1 MLKHLA
7 LVLSTVV
14 FATALRANPHM
25 DEDGFIRTWLVL
37 APVPLAAGVSPV
49 EAVDQQQLPDE
60 AALAPKAGEAVQVGP
75 KLRKWK
81 AGTFKDFIIDYN
93 AFIGAQTDNAAG
105 YAVTYVR
112 NDGEPGDVQLSAA
125 LNDFG
130 KVYLNGKEVLKQT
143 EGGALQ
149 KDRVTA
155 NVTLNRGVNVLVV
168 KAVNEANNFQACV
181 RFRRK
186 DGTPLKNL
194 TITTSR

>member
-1 MLKHLA
+1 MIIGADRRDRMLKYLA
-7 LVLSTVV
+7 LVLAPLM
-14 FATALRANPHM
+14 FATTLRANPRM

-37 APVPLAAGVSPV
+37 APVPLAAGVSPLD
-49 EAVDQQQLPDE
+49 AVDQLQLPDE
-60 AALAPKAGEAVQVGP
+60 AALAPKLGEQVQVGP

-112 NDGEPGDVQLSAA
+112 CDEEPGDVQLSAA

-149 KDRVTA
+149 KDRFST
-155 NVTLNRGVNVLVV
+155 NVKLNRGVNV
-168 KAVNEANNFQACV
+168 
-181 RFRRK
+181 
-186 DGTPLKNL
+186 
-194 TITTSR
+194 

>member
-1 MLKHLA
+1 MLKHL
-7 LVLSTVV
+7 VLASAVTLL
-14 FATALRANPHM
+14 ATTLRANPHM
-25 DEDGFIRTWLVL
+25 DEEGFIRTWLIL
-37 APVPLAAGVSPV
+37 APVPLAASVGALD
-49 EAVDQQQLPDE
+49 AVDQQQLPDE
-60 AALAPKAGEAVQVGP
+60 AALKPRPGDQAQAGA

-93 AFIGAQTDNAAG
+93 AFIGAQTDHAAG

-112 NDGEPGDVQLSAA
+112 CEEEPGDVQLSAA

-149 KDRVTA
+149 KDRFTA
-155 NVTLNRGVNVLVV
+155 DVKLNRGVNVLIV
-168 KAVNEANNFQACV
+168 KTINEANNFQACA

-186 DGTPLKNL
+186 DGKPLKDL
-194 TITTSR
+194 IITTDR

>member
-1 MLKHLA
+1 MLKYLA
-7 LVLSTVV
+7 LVLATVV
-14 FATALRANPHM
+14 FATTLRANAHM
-25 DEDGFIRTWLVL
+25 DEEGFIRTWLVL

-60 AALAPKAGEAVQVGP
+60 AALAPKAGEQVQVGP
-75 KLRKWK
+75 KQRKWK

-105 YAVTYVR
+105 YAVTYVGC
-112 NDGEPGDVQLSAA
+112 DEETGDVQLSAA

-149 KDRVTA
+149 KDRFTA
-155 NVTLNRGVNVLVV
+155 NVTLKRGVNVLVV
-168 KAVNEANNFQACV
+168 KAINEANNFQACV
-181 RFRRK
+181 RFKRK

>member
-1 MLKHLA
+1 MVKYLA
-7 LVLSTVV
+7 LVLATVGL
-14 FATALRANPHM
+14 AAALRANPHM
-25 DEDGFIRTWLVL
+25 DEEGFIRTWLVL
-37 APVPLAAGVSPV
+37 APVPLAAGVSPL

-60 AALAPKAGEAVQVGP
+60 AALAPKAGDQVQVGP

-81 AGTFKDFIIDYN
+81 AGTFKDFIVDYN

-112 NDGEPGDVQLSAA
+112 CDEEPGDVQLSAA

-149 KDRVTA
+149 KDRYTA
-155 NVTLNRGVNVLVV
+155 NVKLNRGVNVLVV
-168 KAVNEANNFQACV
+168 KAINEANNFQACV
-181 RFRRK
+181 RFKGK

-194 TITTSR
+194 TIMTSR

>member
-1 MLKHLA
+1 MPKYLA
-7 LVLSTVV
+7 LVLATLM
-14 FATALRANPHM
+14 FATTLRANPHM

-37 APVPLAAGVSPV
+37 APVPLAAGVSPLD
-49 EAVDQQQLPDE
+49 AVDQLQLPDE
-60 AALAPKAGEAVQVGP
+60 AALAPKPGEQVQVGP

-112 NDGEPGDVQLSAA
+112 CDEEPGDVQLSAA

-149 KDRVTA
+149 KDRFST
-155 NVTLNRGVNVLVV
+155 NVKLNRGVNVLIV
-168 KAVNEANNFQACV
+168 KAINEANNFQACV
-181 RFRRK
+181 RFKRK